1 VKGTLASP
9 LASLRKMSTHL
20 DAVIRAIERIQEA
33 QPQQG
38 PAEAVPK
45 GVVLAASDAASRAAR
60 AKHPRV
66 SGVSGA
72 QELYERGR
80 RIISELGADDRKTAG
95 ESRRT
100 KLTDLD

>member
-1 VKGTLASP
+1 MTADLRKP
-9 LASLRKMSTHL
+9 LANLRALSTHL
-20 DAVIRAIERIQEA
+20 NAVIDALERIQEA
-33 QPQQG
+33 QPQQR

-45 GVVLAASDAASRAAR
+45 GVVLAARDAASRAAR

-80 RIISELGADDRKTAG
+80 RIISEIGKDG
-95 ESRRT
+95 
-100 KLTDLD
+100 